1 MKWMILIGAVL
12 FMAGCCCT
20 TQVVQYRQV
29 AIAPVIEPV
38 MIFPYSQ
45 GPIDVTTTTIDY
57 Y

>member
-1 MKWMILIGAVL
+1 MKWIILLGTVT
-12 FMAGCCCT
+12 FMTGCCCT
-20 TQVVQYRQV
+20 TQVVQYRRV

-38 MIFPYSQ
+38 MVFPYSN